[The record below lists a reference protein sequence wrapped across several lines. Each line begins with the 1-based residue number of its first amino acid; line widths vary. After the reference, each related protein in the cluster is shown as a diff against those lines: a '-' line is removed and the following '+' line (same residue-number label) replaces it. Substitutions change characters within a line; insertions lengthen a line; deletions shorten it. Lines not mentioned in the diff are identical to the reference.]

1 MKNNSALKIAVG
13 VVLVIALAVGATL
26 WHIGKSVDKNIR
38 IAQNAHP
45 VEADDVA
52 SLIEYVNSPKH
63 TLIEKNHAV
72 WTLGR
77 IGDERAVAALKPHFT
92 GIKCFHVEELCQKE
106 LKRAIKRCRG
116 S

>member
-1 MKNNSALKIAVG
+1 MKSNSTLKIALG
-13 VVLVIALAVGATL
+13 VVVLIILAVGATV
-26 WHIGKSVDKNIR
+26 WDIAKSVDENIE
-38 IAQNAHP
+38 IAQKAHP
-45 VEADDVA
+45 AEADDVA
-52 SLIEYVNSPKH
+52 SLIAYVNSPKH

-106 LKRAIKRCRG
+106 LKRAIKRCRR
-116 S
+116 

>member
-1 MKNNSALKIAVG
+1 MKTNSTLKILLGVVFVTVLAVG
-13 VVLVIALAVGATL
+13 VALWDIA
-26 WHIGKSVDKNIR
+26 KSVDENIL

-45 VEADDVA
+45 VKSDDVA
-52 SLIEYVNSPKH
+52 SLIAYVNSPNH

-92 GIKCFHVEELCQKE
+92 GIKCFHVKELCQKE
-106 LKRAIKRCRG
+106 LKRAIKRCG
-116 S
+116 G